1 MISRLLSLLCLRLCV
16 GQTDIPENGSP
27 PKPSLS
33 AWPSTVLPTKSHVI
47 MQCKS
52 PTPSKYFILKKE
64 GFALN
69 SVKPYNLTEE
79 TADFHFTDLRQN
91 DGGHYTCEY
100 YSKWPHDTPSHPS
113 NALFLLVTGYLP
125 QPSFQA
131 HHRGTVTAGSKVT
144 LQCQKAGSVLGP
156 VKFALLKVGHSTP
169 VQTRSST
176 GMVSDFSL
184 QNVTARDSGEYSC
197 VYYQAK
203 APYRASGPSNLLE
216 ISVIDDHLPQDLA
229 ASTFPPQLTATSPK
243 TPGTMT
249 EGYTVDNLIRVGVAA
264 AILLIVGGFLVEA
277 WHSERLSP
285 NKPCAPGEK

>member
-1 MISRLLSLLCLRLCV
+1 MIFRLLSLLCLR
-16 GQTDIPENGSP
+16 PP
-27 PKPSLS
+27 PKPSLR
-33 AWPSTVLPTKSHVI
+33 AWPSTVLPTRSHVT

-52 PTPSKYFILKKE
+52 PTPSKYFILKRE

-79 TADFHFTDLRQN
+79 TADFHITDLRQN

-100 YSKWPHDTPSHPS
+100 YSKWPHDTLSRPS

-156 VKFALLKVGHSTP
+156 VKFVLLKVGRSTP

-184 QNVTARDSGEYSC
+184 ENVTVRDSGEYSC

-203 APYRASGPSNLLE
+203 APYRASGPSKLLE

-229 ASTFPPQLTATSPK
+229 ASSTFPPQLTATSLQ
-243 TPGTMT
+243 TLDTMT
-249 EGYTVDNLIRVGVAA
+249 EGYTMGNLIRVGVAA
-264 AILLIVGGFLVEA
+264 VILLIVGGFLVEA
-277 WHSERLSP
+277 WHRERLSP
-285 NKPCAPGEK
+285 NKPW